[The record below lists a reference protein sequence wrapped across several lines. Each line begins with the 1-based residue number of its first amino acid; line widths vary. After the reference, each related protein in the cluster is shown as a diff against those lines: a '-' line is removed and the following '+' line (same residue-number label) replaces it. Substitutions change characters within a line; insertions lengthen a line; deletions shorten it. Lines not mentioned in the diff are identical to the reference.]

1 MVTKPRRIAA
11 MSFAHCVAEER
22 GCPPPGTAGS
32 SVGYMVRNDWRR
44 RLPSYQIIYMTIGIL
59 LKMLVSD
66 QGGAVAADNN
76 VNNGGSLYGNDEDD
90 DNNNDDKE

>member
-1 MVTKPRRIAA
+1 MVTKPRRIVA
-11 MSFAHCVAEER
+11 MSLAHCVAEER

-66 QGGAVAADNN
+66 QGGAVAAVDDAD
-76 VNNGGSLYGNDEDD
+76 NGGLLYGNDDNDD
-90 DNNNDDKE
+90 IDDKE